1 MRHGARPLSTRVAG
15 RLRHLAKR
23 ARARA
28 AAVTDRVGSVEF
40 HGHRVPKRLIVKTG
54 GRPADWAGVAENH
67 MRVYDALCPVEPHHQ
82 ILEVGCGVGR
92 DAIPLAERLGPGGAY
107 LGIDIMRDCIAWC
120 RRHVTARHPNV
131 RFEYADIRS
140 HDYNRGGALVTQD
153 YPLPVLDA
161 SQDRIFLQSVFTHL
175 GERDMQH
182 YLREF
187 RRVLKP
193 GGRVLLTLFLLDPET
208 RVHAGETAKYTF
220 AHGDGRG
227 FYYQDADNPLRVVGL
242 SPEALDRMLAVAGL
256 RLAFPVQ
263 RGYWCANRRATHY
276 QDIAV
281 LARDDSPGEGAMA
294 VDHVFVGAPR
304 PGAAGFAR
312 DVLGGRAGIVLDN
325 DTRRFA
331 QLRRE
336 ERLPCARCDLRVPA
350 VPHRSVRFAYL
361 DYSLQRMPDAREA
374 GRVVVEAAALATDF
388 VVIRGASFDQEASL
402 RQAGLKLF
410 YHDWTGNP
418 CHLRTGQLTRVLAEA
433 GLTRYRIAFRAPVTH
448 AGDPAVLPLDAPPDQ
463 HRYDPERHG
472 PKPSVALSIPAYR
485 EFVCFVYLKE
495 DAELE
500 HVEREVLRDAV
511 SLESPQER
519 PAIEQGLADFLDLG
533 ASTGDS
539 MDVARHTLGGG
550 DGVGIDNDP
559 AKVAAA
565 THAGYQCLLEDA
577 TKLSLP
583 GDAVRFAVMRHFLE
597 HLPNEDM
604 VRDII
609 ASSARVAR
617 DFLFIQ
623 GPYFDADD
631 YLAAHGLKPYYSDWT
646 GHTCH
651 LTTDALEKI
660 LHELGLTEFAV
671 YLIDPARNSGH
682 PMLHSPDSPKDQH
695 QYDPAKHPPKPKVR
709 FDQPVFREFAC
720 FVKLREMAYW
730 EALVRQG
737 VRGTGGQAKQ
747 EALAGE
753 SRAARLLPNAARRVL
768 LRPDDQPSP
777 LVEAQRELLRARGWS
792 YLRYLHLREGLRSC
806 EGVRSVLSV
815 GCGDGAAEVALAVEN
830 PNIQFTLTDIAPPG
844 KELRR
849 RLAGWGVENVR
860 CGVLDIMAPDEEP
873 HDLVMSVEV
882 LEHIRDD
889 ATAAANMRALAR
901 EWVFAL
907 VPFASEADNR
917 DEDELRRQW
926 EAHEHCRVGYNEDD
940 LRRLFPGAVDIRGC
954 YWRDAGARW
963 RAELSAAPDDALADP
978 VTALR
983 FLGQAENDLR
993 PGVPG
998 SREQAFGIRVLARP

>member
-40 HGHRVPKRLIVKTG
+40 HGHLVPKRLIVKTG

-67 MRVYDALCPVEPHHQ
+67 MRVYDALCPVEPHHHV
-82 ILEVGCGVGR
+82 LEVGCGVGR
-92 DAIPLAERLGPGGAY
+92 DAIPLAERLGPEGAY

-120 RRHVTARHPNV
+120 QRHVTARHPNV
-131 RFEYADIRS
+131 RFEHADIRS

-153 YPLPVLDA
+153 YRVPAQDA

-193 GGRVLLTLFLLDPET
+193 GGRVLLTLFLLDDET
-208 RVHAGETAKYTF
+208 RRLAPETAKYGF

-227 FYYQDADNPLRVVGL
+227 FYYQDADNPLRVVGV

-281 LARDDSPGEGAMA
+281 LARDDCPGEGTPP
-294 VDHVFVGAPR
+294 VDHVFAGAPR
-304 PGAAGFAR
+304 PGAAIFAR
-312 DVLGGRAGIVLDN
+312 DVLGGRTGIVLDD

-336 ERLPCARCDLRVPA
+336 ERLPCALCDLRVPA
-350 VPHRSVRFAYL
+350 APHRSVRFAYL
-361 DYSLQRMPDAREA
+361 DYTLQRMPDAREA
-374 GRVVVEAAALATDF
+374 GRVIAEAAALATDF
-388 VVIRGASFDQEASL
+388 VVIRAACFDQEAFL
-402 RQAGLKLF
+402 RRAGLKLF
-410 YHDWTGNP
+410 YHDWTGNT
-418 CHLRTGQLTRVLAEA
+418 CHFRTDQLVRVLEHA
-433 GLTRYRIAFRAPVTH
+433 GLARYRIGLRAPVTH
-448 AGDPAVLPLDAPPDQ
+448 ADDPSVLPLDAPPDQ

-472 PKPSVALSIPAYR
+472 PKPSVALPVLVYR
-485 EFVCFVYLKE
+485 EIVCFVHLN
-495 DAELE
+495 DDPELE
-500 HVEREVLRDAV
+500 HIEREILRDAV
-511 SLESPQER
+511 PLEDLRGQ
-519 PAIEQGLADFLDLG
+519 PAVEWRQVDFLDLG
-533 ASTGDS
+533 ASTGGSLDFARDS
-539 MDVARHTLGGG
+539 LGGG
-550 DGVGIDNDP
+550 DGIGIDNDA

-565 THAGYQCLLEDA
+565 THAGYRCLLEDA

-583 GDAVRFAVMRHFLE
+583 DDAVRFVVMRHFLE
-597 HLPNEDM
+597 HLPDEEM
-604 VRDII
+604 ARDII

-623 GPYFDADD
+623 GPYFDADE

-660 LHELGLTEFAV
+660 LNELGLFEFAV
-671 YLIDPARNSGH
+671 YLIDPAHGSGH
-682 PMLHSPDSPKDQH
+682 AMLHPVSSPKDQH
-695 QYDPAKHPPKPKVR
+695 QYDPATHPQKPKVR
-709 FDQPVFREFAC
+709 FDQPVYREFAC
-720 FVKLREMAYW
+720 YVKLRDTAYW
-730 EALVRQG
+730 DLLVSEGATRLEGKPKQGPKTGRRLPSLRGQRQRD
-737 VRGTGGQAKQ
+737 VLRQAR
-747 EALAGE
+747 
-753 SRAARLLPNAARRVL
+753 S
-768 LRPDDQPSP
+768 
-777 LVEAQRELLRARGWS
+777 ELLRARGWA
-792 YLRYLHLREGLRSC
+792 YLRYLHLREGLHSC
-806 EGVRSVLSV
+806 KDVRSVLSV
-815 GCGDGAAEVALAVEN
+815 GCGRGAAELALALEH
-830 PNIQFTLTDIAPPG
+830 PEIQFTLTDITTPR

-849 RLAGWGVENVR
+849 RVADWGVKNVR
-860 CGVLDIMAPDEEP
+860 CGVLNITAPGEEP

-889 ATAAANMRALAR
+889 ALAAANMRALAR

-907 VPFASEADNR
+907 VPFASGEDNR
-917 DEDELRRQW
+917 DEEELRRQW
-926 EAHEHCRVGYNEDD
+926 EAHEHYRVGYNEDD
-940 LRRLFPGAVDIRGC
+940 LRRLFPGAIDIRGC

-963 RAELSAAPDDALADP
+963 RAELAPVSDDVLADP

-993 PGVPG
+993 PGVPV